1 MAYSK
6 TRNGGTAENGIA
18 EHQTRNGK
26 TRIGNTKSGTLKP
39 EILNL
44 EHQIRK
50 GKTRNTNLWN
60 HSWIQSSAMVYTCQ
74 LLTKLNCLLQ
84 IFKMHVEYQRQDT

>member
-60 HSWIQSSAMVYTCQ
+60 HSRIQSSAMVYTCQ
-74 LLTKLNCLLQ
+74 LWTKLNCLLQ